1 MCNFVKDIGIWNYT
15 ESILPHPS
23 YMGKQKH
30 RYNCTPYP
38 YKNGDNIR
46 IKLEKGCSKST
57 LISHLTG
64 SGLEYGENFDIR
76 KSDIEKIF
84 YKSDNGEE
92 HVIRQLTK
100 LSMESTT
107 IFVKIK
113 D

>member
-76 KSDIEKIF
+76 KSDIEKYFINRIMV
-84 YKSDNGEE
+84 KNM
-92 HVIRQLTK
+92 L
-100 LSMESTT
+100 
-107 IFVKIK
+107 FVNLLNYQWNLQQFL
-113 D
+113 